1 MGWKIILFETKRGEK
16 PVEEFIKSLP
26 ESTTA
31 KVAHKID
38 LLEKHG
44 AYLSMPHT
52 KKLTSVLYELRVRGV
67 VEIRIIYV
75 FKSRNIY
82 LLHAFGKKTQK
93 TPVKEI
99 ETASR
104 RLNFLT
110 SI

>member
-1 MGWKIILFETKRGEK
+1 MNWNIILFETIRGEK
-16 PVEEFIKSLP
+16 PVEEFVKSLP
-26 ESTTA
+26 ESTIA

-52 KKLTSVLYELRVRGV
+52 KKLTSVLYELRVRGK

-75 FKSRNIY
+75 FINRNIY
-82 LLHAFGKKTQK
+82 LLHAFDKKTQK
-93 TPVKEI
+93 TPAKEI
-99 ETASR
+99 ETATR

-110 SI
+110 LI